1 MQEAFLGLLRWRDRT
16 KQSAAG
22 GKILAFGAIGH
33 QPIVADPRQT
43 LGENVEQEA
52 TQELHPAD
60 HFYFTPIS
68 VCAISIRESNLVTV
82 DAKNSVV

>member
-52 TQELHPAD
+52 SQELHSAD
-60 HFYFTPIS
+60 RLHFATVP
-68 VCAISIRESNLVTV
+68 VGAVSIRESYLVTF
-82 DAKNSVV
+82 DAKNSVA